1 MVSSSSVVAVS
12 LLVVVSL
19 VMVGAEGVDGLSA
32 CVSTCSSVEV
42 SKVDSSIVSLDS
54 LSEEAAAF
62 FCSRFF

>member
-1 MVSSSSVVAVS
+1 
-12 LLVVVSL
+12 
-19 VMVGAEGVDGLSA
+19 MVGAEGVDGLSA

-54 LSEEAAAF
+54 LSEEAVAF